1 MRKRAQ
7 YLHNSRKSVPLQRVF
22 HSIRFKVNKGWSSAE
37 LLFLC
42 LYLSKRKT
50 TPCLQIIKN
59 REMAILS
66 PDTWQFICA
75 HRTEDVRALA
85 LQARKYP
92 QVDMAAAVVQIA
104 GWQIAEKKVP
114 LWAQTEGVQYPAH
127 LSMEQCSS
135 EITARYKASWLQGD
149 TMTDLTGG
157 LGVDCSFLAQNFRKV
172 DYVERQEV
180 LCELARHNFPLLG
193 LPQITVHCADGVE
206 YLQKM
211 EPVDCLFLDPAR
223 RDNQGGKTVAI
234 ADCEPDV
241 QKLEPLLVEKGR
253 TVVVK
258 LSPMLDI
265 FSSLRE
271 LKYIRQIHVVAVNNE
286 CKELLVVLQKET
298 KSPSEGSGEVWIS
311 CEQAVNNFLA
321 EPFVFTYSQEKEAQ
335 CPLTD
340 EVENYLYEP
349 GASLLKAGPYRLL
362 GARFGVKKLHANSHL
377 YTSDALVDFP
387 GRRFRVLEVSGFGK
401 KELKQLLQGV
411 DKANLTVRNFPASV
425 AELRKKWKLKEGG
438 DVYLFATTLDGDR
451 HVVIKCV
458 KA

>member
-1 MRKRAQ
+1 M
-7 YLHNSRKSVPLQRVF
+7 
-22 HSIRFKVNKGWSSAE
+22 AE
-37 LLFLC
+37 L
-42 LYLSKRKT
+42 
-50 TPCLQIIKN
+50 
-59 REMAILS
+59 S
-66 PDTWQFICA
+66 PETLQFIRA
-75 HRTEDVRALA
+75 HRTEDVRTLA

-114 LWAQTEGVQYPAH
+114 LWAQTEGIRYPAH

-135 EITARYKASWLQGD
+135 EITARYKASWLRGD
-149 TMTDLTGG
+149 TMADLTGG
-157 LGVDCSFLAQNFRKV
+157 LGVDCSFLARNFQRV

-193 LPQITVHCADGVE
+193 LPQVTVHEADGVD
-206 YLQKM
+206 YLQQM

-223 RDNQGGKTVAI
+223 RNSQGGKTVAI

-286 CKELLVVLQKET
+286 CKELLVVLQKPE
-298 KSPSEGSGEVWIS
+298 KSASEASGEVWIS
-311 CEQAVNNFLA
+311 CEQAVNNFLT
-321 EPFVFTYSQEKEAQ
+321 EPFVFTYAQEKEAR
-335 CPLTD
+335 CPLAE
-340 EVENYLYEP
+340 EVGNYLYEP
-349 GASLLKAGPYRLL
+349 GAALLKAGPYRLL
-362 GARFGVKKLHANSHL
+362 GARFGLQKLHVNSHL
-377 YTSDALVDFP
+377 YTSEALVDFP

-438 DVYLFATTLDGDR
+438 DVYLFATTLEGDR

>member
-1 MRKRAQ
+1 M
-7 YLHNSRKSVPLQRVF
+7 
-22 HSIRFKVNKGWSSAE
+22 AE
-37 LLFLC
+37 L
-42 LYLSKRKT
+42 
-50 TPCLQIIKN
+50 
-59 REMAILS
+59 S
-66 PDTWQFICA
+66 PETLQFIRA
-75 HRTEDVRALA
+75 HRTEDVRTLA

-114 LWAQTEGVQYPAH
+114 LWAQTEGIRYPAH

-135 EITARYKASWLQGD
+135 EITARYKASWLKGD
-149 TMTDLTGG
+149 TMADLTGG
-157 LGVDCSFLAQNFRKV
+157 LGVDCSFLARNFQRV

-193 LPQITVHCADGVE
+193 LPQVTVHEADGVD
-206 YLQKM
+206 YLRQM

-223 RDNQGGKTVAI
+223 RNSQGGKTVAI

-286 CKELLVVLQKET
+286 CKELLVVLQKPE
-298 KSPSEGSGEVWIS
+298 KSASEASGEVWIS
-311 CEQAVNNFLA
+311 CEQAVNNFLT
-321 EPFVFTYSQEKEAQ
+321 EPFVFTYAQEKEAR
-335 CPLTD
+335 CPLAE
-340 EVENYLYEP
+340 EVGNYLYEP
-349 GASLLKAGPYRLL
+349 GAALLKAGPYRLL
-362 GARFGVKKLHANSHL
+362 GARFGLQKLHVNSHL
-377 YTSDALVDFP
+377 YTSEALVDFP
-387 GRRFRVLEVSGFGK
+387 GRRFQVLEVSGFGK

-438 DVYLFATTLDGDR
+438 DVYLFATTLEGDR

>member
-1 MRKRAQ
+1 MYRLLLR
-7 YLHNSRKSVPLQRVF
+7 YRRM
-22 HSIRFKVNKGWSSAE
+22 AE
-37 LLFLC
+37 L
-42 LYLSKRKT
+42 
-50 TPCLQIIKN
+50 
-59 REMAILS
+59 S
-66 PDTWQFICA
+66 PETLQFIRA
-75 HRTEDVRALA
+75 HRTEDVRTLA

-114 LWAQTEGVQYPAH
+114 LWAQTEGIRYPAH

-135 EITARYKASWLQGD
+135 EITARYKASWLKGD
-149 TMTDLTGG
+149 TMADLTGG
-157 LGVDCSFLAQNFRKV
+157 LGVDCSFLAQNFQRV

-193 LPQITVHCADGVE
+193 LPQVTVHEADGVD
-206 YLQKM
+206 YLQQM

-223 RDNQGGKTVAI
+223 RNSQGGKTVAI

-286 CKELLVVLQKET
+286 CKELLVVLQKPE
-298 KSPSEGSGEVWIS
+298 KSASEASGEVWIS
-311 CEQAVNNFLA
+311 CEQAVNNFLT
-321 EPFVFTYSQEKEAQ
+321 EPFVFTYAQEKEAR
-335 CPLTD
+335 CLLAE
-340 EVENYLYEP
+340 EVGNYLYEP
-349 GASLLKAGPYRLL
+349 GAALLKAGPYRLL
-362 GARFGVKKLHANSHL
+362 GARFGLQKLHVNSHL
-377 YTSDALVDFP
+377 YTSEALVDFP

-438 DVYLFATTLDGDR
+438 DVYLFATTLEGDR

>member
-1 MRKRAQ
+1 M
-7 YLHNSRKSVPLQRVF
+7 HNSRKSVPLHRVF

-42 LYLSKRKT
+42 LYLSKRKIP
-50 TPCLQIIKN
+50 PCLQIEKN

-75 HRTEDVRALA
+75 HRTEDVRTLA

-157 LGVDCSFLAQNFRKV
+157 LGVDCSFLARNFRKV

-193 LPQITVHCADGVE
+193 LPQVTVHCADGVE

-223 RDNQGGKTVAI
+223 RDSQGGKTVAI

-265 FSSLRE
+265 FFFLTGAE
-271 LKYIRQIHVVAVNNE
+271 IH
-286 CKELLVVLQKET
+286 
-298 KSPSEGSGEVWIS
+298 PSDSRSS
-311 CEQAVNNFLA
+311 CE
-321 EPFVFTYSQEKEAQ
+321 
-335 CPLTD
+335 
-340 EVENYLYEP
+340 
-349 GASLLKAGPYRLL
+349 
-362 GARFGVKKLHANSHL
+362 
-377 YTSDALVDFP
+377 
-387 GRRFRVLEVSGFGK
+387 
-401 KELKQLLQGV
+401 
-411 DKANLTVRNFPASV
+411 
-425 AELRKKWKLKEGG
+425 
-438 DVYLFATTLDGDR
+438 
-451 HVVIKCV
+451 
-458 KA
+458 

>member
-1 MRKRAQ
+1 M
-7 YLHNSRKSVPLQRVF
+7 
-22 HSIRFKVNKGWSSAE
+22 AE
-37 LLFLC
+37 L
-42 LYLSKRKT
+42 
-50 TPCLQIIKN
+50 
-59 REMAILS
+59 S
-66 PDTWQFICA
+66 PETLQFIRA
-75 HRTEDVRALA
+75 HRTEDVRTLA

-114 LWAQTEGVQYPAH
+114 LWAQTEGIRYPAH

-135 EITARYKASWLQGD
+135 EITARYKASWLRGD
-149 TMTDLTGG
+149 TMADLTGG
-157 LGVDCSFLAQNFRKV
+157 LGVDCSFLARNFQRV

-193 LPQITVHCADGVE
+193 LPQVTVHEADGVD
-206 YLQKM
+206 YLRQM

-223 RDNQGGKTVAI
+223 RDSQGGKTVAI

-286 CKELLVVLQKET
+286 CKELLVVLQKPE
-298 KSPSEGSGEVWIS
+298 KSASESSGEVWIS
-311 CEQAVNNFLA
+311 CEQAVNNFLT
-321 EPFVFTYSQEKEAQ
+321 EPFVFTYAQEKEAR
-335 CPLTD
+335 CPLAE
-340 EVENYLYEP
+340 EVGNYLYEP
-349 GASLLKAGPYRLL
+349 GAALLKAGPYRLL
-362 GARFGVKKLHANSHL
+362 GARFGLQKLHVNSHL
-377 YTSDALVDFP
+377 YTSEALADFP

-438 DVYLFATTLDGDR
+438 DVYLFATTLEGDR

>member
-1 MRKRAQ
+1 
-7 YLHNSRKSVPLQRVF
+7 
-22 HSIRFKVNKGWSSAE
+22 
-37 LLFLC
+37 
-42 LYLSKRKT
+42 
-50 TPCLQIIKN
+50 
-59 REMAILS
+59 MAILS

-75 HRTEDVRALA
+75 HRTEDVRTLA

-157 LGVDCSFLAQNFRKV
+157 LGVDCSFLARNFRKV

-193 LPQITVHCADGVE
+193 LPQVTVHCADGVE

-211 EPVDCLFLDPAR
+211 ESVDCLFLDPAR
-223 RDNQGGKTVAI
+223 RDSQGGKTVAI

-298 KSPSEGSGEVWIS
+298 KSLSEGSGEVWIS

-362 GARFGVKKLHANSHL
+362 GTRFGVKKLHANSHL
-377 YTSDALVDFP
+377 YTSDALVDFR
-387 GRRFRVLEVSGFGK
+387 GVVSGYWRCQVLGK
-401 KELKQLLQGV
+401 K
-411 DKANLTVRNFPASV
+411 N
-425 AELRKKWKLKEGG
+425 
-438 DVYLFATTLDGDR
+438 
-451 HVVIKCV
+451 
-458 KA
+458 

>member
-1 MRKRAQ
+1 
-7 YLHNSRKSVPLQRVF
+7 
-22 HSIRFKVNKGWSSAE
+22 
-37 LLFLC
+37 
-42 LYLSKRKT
+42 
-50 TPCLQIIKN
+50 
-59 REMAILS
+59 MAKLS
-66 PDTWQFICA
+66 PETLQFIRA
-75 HRTEDVRALA
+75 HRTDDVRTLA

-114 LWAQTEGVQYPAH
+114 LWAQTEGIRYPAH

-135 EITARYKASWLQGD
+135 EITARYKASWLKGD
-149 TMTDLTGG
+149 TMADLTGG
-157 LGVDCSFLAQNFRKV
+157 LGVDCSFLARNFRKV
-172 DYVERQEV
+172 DYVERQGV

-193 LPQITVHCADGVE
+193 LPQVTVHEADGVD
-206 YLQKM
+206 YLQQM

-223 RDNQGGKTVAI
+223 RDSQGGKTVAI

-286 CKELLVVLQKET
+286 CKELLVVLQKPE
-298 KSPSEGSGEVWIS
+298 KSASEASGEVWIS
-311 CEQAVNNFLA
+311 CEQAVNNFLT
-321 EPFVFTYSQEKEAQ
+321 EPFVFTYAQEKEAR
-335 CPLTD
+335 CPLAK
-340 EVENYLYEP
+340 EVGNYLYEP
-349 GASLLKAGPYRLL
+349 GAALLKAGPYRLL
-362 GARFGVKKLHANSHL
+362 GARFGLQKLHVNSHL
-377 YTSDALVDFP
+377 YTSEALVDFP

-401 KELKQLLQGV
+401 KELKQMLQGV

-438 DVYLFATTLDGDR
+438 DVYLFATTLEGDR